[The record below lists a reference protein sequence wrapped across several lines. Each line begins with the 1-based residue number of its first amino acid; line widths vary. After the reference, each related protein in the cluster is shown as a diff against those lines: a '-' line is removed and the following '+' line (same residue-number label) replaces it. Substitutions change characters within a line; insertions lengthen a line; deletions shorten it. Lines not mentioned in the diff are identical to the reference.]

1 MFSFAVFKGE
11 RHSVLCAYNPGTPE
25 AERQEDYGLE
35 AILGYIKSQVNPME
49 WDLVSKIRVKT
60 KQKTQECGL
69 WVVQQ

>member
-35 AILGYIKSQVNPME
+35 AILGYIKSQVNPRYGMRPC
-49 WDLVSKIRVKT
+49 LKNKS
-60 KQKTQECGL
+60 QN
-69 WVVQQ
+69 